1 MQTANP
7 SDVVVE
13 ERVMSSPDREKER
26 ELLRKRDGP
35 VKKRDKK
42 SALAEQIHRRL
53 LELHLKQLRKILK
66 RIEK

>member
-1 MQTANP
+1 
-7 SDVVVE
+7 
-13 ERVMSSPDREKER
+13 MSSPDREKER
-26 ELLRKRDGP
+26 ELLRKIDGP